1 MPQRKVIPLMEAR
14 SKTLSKTL
22 SIKEV
27 EELFNREAV
36 LFEECNGIP
45 LHRARYYFGAKAV
58 AYVFDLE
65 IKKEGKRNAYYC
77 NYCEII
83 FDGKS
88 EAKIYYLT
96 WNGFKAA
103 ATYHNVNLTAIYEYN

>member
-1 MPQRKVIPLMEAR
+1 MPQRKVIPLMEAQ
-14 SKTLSKTL
+14 SKTLSM
-22 SIKEV
+22 KEV

-36 LFEECNGIP
+36 LFGECNGIP
-45 LHRARYYFGAKAV
+45 LHRARYYFGGKAV

-65 IKKEGKRNAYYC
+65 IKEGKRNAYYC
-77 NYCEII
+77 NFCEII
-83 FDGKS
+83 FDEKS